1 MLLDR
6 QGEAGH
12 VGAALAGEIERQPAP
27 AATDVEHL
35 LPRLDHQLGRDVP
48 FFVVLRLFEI
58 FVFAAEIGAGIL
70 PVAVEKEV
78 VELIGQIVMV
88 GDVLPGA
95 GQRVEL
101 MDAAQKLVRPV
112 EQPRQHALGHGLDV
126 ELQQVDQVVKAA
138 LLDRQAA
145 VDISLRQ
152 IEPRPDDQLAV
163 QGPVV
168 QADRRTRPG
177 RSGEI
182 MGGAAGV
189 DDAQPTLGDDPLEQ
203 TRK

>member
-1 MLLDR
+1 M
-6 QGEAGH
+6 
-12 VGAALAGEIERQPAP
+12 
-27 AATDVEHL
+27 
-35 LPRLDHQLGRDVP
+35 
-48 FFVVLRLFEI
+48 
-58 FVFAAEIGAGIL
+58 

-78 VELIGQIVMV
+78 VELIGQVVMV
-88 GDVLPGA
+88 GDILPGA

-101 MDAAQKLVRPV
+101 MDAAQELVRPV

-152 IEPRPDDQLAV
+152 IEARPDDQLAV

-182 MGGAAGV
+182 MAGAAGV
-189 DDAQPTLGDDPLEQ
+189 DDAQPALGDDPLEQ